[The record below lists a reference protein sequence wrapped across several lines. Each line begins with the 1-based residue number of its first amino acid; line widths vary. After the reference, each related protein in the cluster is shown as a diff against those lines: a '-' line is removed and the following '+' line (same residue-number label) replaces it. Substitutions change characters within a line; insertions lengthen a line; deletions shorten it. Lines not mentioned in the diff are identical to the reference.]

1 MEQIIVYPLLYIP
14 GGDGRIS
21 EPINSRTYVWTIH
34 LPLKNPP
41 PKKCYT
47 SLGNNIANSFGD
59 YFEVESLIFVMQNF
73 QYACFGQANLLFQ
86 LSPGCNK
93 STAIKL

>member
-21 EPINSRTYVWTIH
+21 EPSTVGLMYGPYIYPWKI
-34 LPLKNPP
+34 P
-41 PKKCYT
+41 PKKWYT
-47 SLGNNIANSFGD
+47 SLGNNIANSLKD

-73 QYACFGQANLLFQ
+73 QYFDSVCVFWSSKLIVSA
-86 LSPGCNK
+86 LSR
-93 STAIKL
+93 LQ